1 MKIDVNNA
9 LTIILG
15 LIAVIGAIY
24 RLAQIESSILSKI
37 TAIEKKID
45 IHLAEYNGKS
55 EMIHYRLHGHDEL
68 IAHKFQR
75 CWDEIKDIEGYLAK
89 DGFIP
94 REYPRSR

>member
-24 RLAQIESSILSKI
+24 RLAQIESSIVSKI
-37 TAIEKKID
+37 NNIEKKID
-45 IHLAEYNGKS
+45 IHLAEYNGRD
-55 EMIHYRLHGHDEL
+55 ELVQYRLKGHDEM
-68 IAHKFQR
+68 ISHKFSR
-75 CWDEIKDIEGYLAK
+75 CWDEIKDIEKYLAK

-94 REYPRSR
+94 RERNK